1 MWNEAQQKYIDT
13 IDGRVMVNAVAGSG
27 KSSSTVARIK
37 NMVDKGISPKDI
49 LAISFTKVASE
60 NLTEKL
66 NKVGVK
72 GVTSCT
78 IHALAYR
85 IVERKITKE
94 VLKKKMMQPWAK
106 ESCIFEAYKSYTGKY
121 DKKDF
126 KFESISNLIS
136 IQQGFMVSPNSE
148 EEDMIL
154 PIDLDEEF
162 DLSDVKYYYDF
173 YSDYKKSKGLYDF
186 NDLIFEALGIV
197 DNTSRGRGS
206 RSFKYKYALIDE
218 AQDITDL
225 QYALVEKVTPTGNI
239 SLVGDVSQCLL
250 PDTKIKTS
258 KGYKEIKD
266 LTLDDKLIVASG
278 FGEVE
283 EKPIDSIPYKSYD
296 GNIVKITTESG
307 NVLKC
312 TPKHMIFTDKVIR
325 NKYVVYMTYREGYG
339 FRIGQSCN
347 YKADKNGKIRLVN
360 GFERRMNCEKGTR
373 AWCLF
378 ASEDK
383 KEVNYK
389 EMFLAFKYGIPLY
402 PFEAD
407 CRMNMVLSN
416 EEVKKL
422 FNEVDSY
429 SRGMKLLKDFGLEF
443 DYPMAIG
450 TFDNRGKLDKRK
462 RYRLSFTM
470 FADKK
475 RRKEKNNKAFLYC
488 MTTNEEFKKDLEK
501 IVGREVP
508 WHKNSAGNG
517 GFEYKSVNQDA
528 DQLYSIATEIMKMPY
543 DIIFTQYAKLT
554 KTQFKSRDKM
564 ELIPACNLKEGMTVA
579 VYDKNKEEIVES
591 KIVKIER
598 EYYKGVVYDINI
610 KNNRN
615 YIAEDIVVHNCLYN
629 FSGANSDI
637 LKEYDTKYE
646 NVTVINMN
654 TNYRSLPNIIEHGNI
669 LTKYYYGKGRNYVPA
684 IPNREGEGYVLFDYY
699 ETAVEESMCTFKYIK
714 RDIENGV
721 PLSDI
726 AVLYRNNNMSQY
738 LEALLRSEN
747 IPYKLSG
754 GSSLFDNDEI
764 KSLGAFL
771 KVIATDFD
779 DSSVLY
785 DLVAMRTIGGFR
797 ITNASLNKINWYA
810 RENKCSFFMALNECD
825 YNGRGMVL
833 ETLNKLYDIRDR
845 FSKDSVVIRMAKSF
859 ISKFGFDKRIQELP
873 EEEREPRVMAL
884 NLVLDSIGKMDLN
897 NAISFISGKGKAIK
911 EDEENDKEKIT
922 LSTVHSAKGLQWKRT
937 YVIRFDALPSLDI
950 YSGVNLAYVSIS
962 RAQDY
967 LRVSA
972 IKRNEFMDVLMG
984 MAPEYNYD
992 EDMYDLDKE
1001 MEDIFNKIIG

>member
-60 NLTEKL
+60 NLSEKL

-239 SLVGDVSQCLL
+239 SLVGDSSQ
-250 PDTKIKTS
+250 
-258 KGYKEIKD
+258 
-266 LTLDDKLIVASG
+266 
-278 FGEVE
+278 
-283 EKPIDSIPYKSYD
+283 
-296 GNIVKITTESG
+296 N
-307 NVLKC
+307 
-312 TPKHMIFTDKVIR
+312 
-325 NKYVVYMTYREGYG
+325 
-339 FRIGQSCN
+339 
-347 YKADKNGKIRLVN
+347 
-360 GFERRMNCEKGTR
+360 
-373 AWCLF
+373 
-378 ASEDK
+378 
-383 KEVNYK
+383 
-389 EMFLAFKYGIPLY
+389 
-402 PFEAD
+402 
-407 CRMNMVLSN
+407 
-416 EEVKKL
+416 
-422 FNEVDSY
+422 
-429 SRGMKLLKDFGLEF
+429 
-443 DYPMAIG
+443 
-450 TFDNRGKLDKRK
+450 
-462 RYRLSFTM
+462 
-470 FADKK
+470 
-475 RRKEKNNKAFLYC
+475 
-488 MTTNEEFKKDLEK
+488 
-501 IVGREVP
+501 
-508 WHKNSAGNG
+508 
-517 GFEYKSVNQDA
+517 
-528 DQLYSIATEIMKMPY
+528 LYS
-543 DIIFTQYAKLT
+543 
-554 KTQFKSRDKM
+554 
-564 ELIPACNLKEGMTVA
+564 
-579 VYDKNKEEIVES
+579 
-591 KIVKIER
+591 
-598 EYYKGVVYDINI
+598 
-610 KNNRN
+610 
-615 YIAEDIVVHNCLYN
+615 
-629 FSGANSDI
+629 FSGSNPNI

-654 TNYRSLPNIIEHGNI
+654 TNYRSLPNIIDHGNI

-684 IPNREGEGYVLFDYY
+684 IPNREGEGIVLFDYY

-747 IPYKLSG
+747 IPYELSG

-897 NAISFISGKGKAIK
+897 NAISFISGKGKVIK
-911 EDEENDKEKIT
+911 EDEENDKERIT
-922 LSTVHSAKGLQWKRT
+922 LSTIHQSKGLEWKRT

-962 RAQDY
+962 RAQEY

>member
-72 GVTSCT
+72 GVNSCT

-173 YSDYKKSKGLYDF
+173 YSNYKKSKGLYDF

-239 SLVGDVSQCLL
+239 SLVGDSSQ
-250 PDTKIKTS
+250 
-258 KGYKEIKD
+258 
-266 LTLDDKLIVASG
+266 
-278 FGEVE
+278 
-283 EKPIDSIPYKSYD
+283 
-296 GNIVKITTESG
+296 N
-307 NVLKC
+307 
-312 TPKHMIFTDKVIR
+312 
-325 NKYVVYMTYREGYG
+325 
-339 FRIGQSCN
+339 
-347 YKADKNGKIRLVN
+347 
-360 GFERRMNCEKGTR
+360 
-373 AWCLF
+373 
-378 ASEDK
+378 
-383 KEVNYK
+383 
-389 EMFLAFKYGIPLY
+389 
-402 PFEAD
+402 
-407 CRMNMVLSN
+407 
-416 EEVKKL
+416 
-422 FNEVDSY
+422 
-429 SRGMKLLKDFGLEF
+429 
-443 DYPMAIG
+443 
-450 TFDNRGKLDKRK
+450 
-462 RYRLSFTM
+462 
-470 FADKK
+470 
-475 RRKEKNNKAFLYC
+475 
-488 MTTNEEFKKDLEK
+488 
-501 IVGREVP
+501 
-508 WHKNSAGNG
+508 
-517 GFEYKSVNQDA
+517 
-528 DQLYSIATEIMKMPY
+528 LYS
-543 DIIFTQYAKLT
+543 
-554 KTQFKSRDKM
+554 
-564 ELIPACNLKEGMTVA
+564 
-579 VYDKNKEEIVES
+579 
-591 KIVKIER
+591 
-598 EYYKGVVYDINI
+598 
-610 KNNRN
+610 
-615 YIAEDIVVHNCLYN
+615 
-629 FSGANSDI
+629 FSGSNPNI

-654 TNYRSLPNIIEHGNI
+654 TNYRSLPNIIDHGNI

-684 IPNREGEGYVLFDYY
+684 IPNREGEGTVLFDYY
-699 ETAVEESMCTFKYIK
+699 ETAIEESMCTFKYIK

-747 IPYKLSG
+747 IPYELSG

-922 LSTVHSAKGLQWKRT
+922 LSTIHSAKGLEWKRT

-992 EDMYDLDKE
+992 EDIYDLDKE

>member
-13 IDGRVMVNAVAGSG
+13 IDGRVMVNAVADSG

-60 NLTEKL
+60 NLSEKL

-85 IVERKITKE
+85 IVERKISKE

-186 NDLIFEALGIV
+186 NDLIFEALEIV
-197 DNTSRGRGS
+197 GNTSRGRGS

-239 SLVGDVSQCLL
+239 SLVGDLSQ
-250 PDTKIKTS
+250 
-258 KGYKEIKD
+258 
-266 LTLDDKLIVASG
+266 
-278 FGEVE
+278 
-283 EKPIDSIPYKSYD
+283 
-296 GNIVKITTESG
+296 N
-307 NVLKC
+307 
-312 TPKHMIFTDKVIR
+312 
-325 NKYVVYMTYREGYG
+325 
-339 FRIGQSCN
+339 
-347 YKADKNGKIRLVN
+347 
-360 GFERRMNCEKGTR
+360 
-373 AWCLF
+373 
-378 ASEDK
+378 
-383 KEVNYK
+383 
-389 EMFLAFKYGIPLY
+389 
-402 PFEAD
+402 
-407 CRMNMVLSN
+407 
-416 EEVKKL
+416 
-422 FNEVDSY
+422 
-429 SRGMKLLKDFGLEF
+429 
-443 DYPMAIG
+443 
-450 TFDNRGKLDKRK
+450 
-462 RYRLSFTM
+462 
-470 FADKK
+470 
-475 RRKEKNNKAFLYC
+475 
-488 MTTNEEFKKDLEK
+488 
-501 IVGREVP
+501 
-508 WHKNSAGNG
+508 
-517 GFEYKSVNQDA
+517 
-528 DQLYSIATEIMKMPY
+528 LYS
-543 DIIFTQYAKLT
+543 
-554 KTQFKSRDKM
+554 
-564 ELIPACNLKEGMTVA
+564 
-579 VYDKNKEEIVES
+579 
-591 KIVKIER
+591 
-598 EYYKGVVYDINI
+598 
-610 KNNRN
+610 
-615 YIAEDIVVHNCLYN
+615 
-629 FSGANSDI
+629 FSGSNPNI

-684 IPNREGEGYVLFDYY
+684 IPNREGEGIVLFDYY
-699 ETAVEESMCTFKYIK
+699 ETAIEESMCTFKYIK

-747 IPYKLSG
+747 IPYELSG

-845 FSKDSVVIRMAKSF
+845 FSNDSVVIRMAKSF

-897 NAISFISGKGKAIK
+897 SAINFISGKGKGIK
-911 EDEENDKEKIT
+911 EDEEDNKEKIT

>member
-60 NLTEKL
+60 NLSEKL

-106 ESCIFEAYKSYTGKY
+106 ESCIFEAYKTYTGKY

-239 SLVGDVSQCLL
+239 SLVGD
-250 PDTKIKTS
+250 
-258 KGYKEIKD
+258 
-266 LTLDDKLIVASG
+266 
-278 FGEVE
+278 
-283 EKPIDSIPYKSYD
+283 
-296 GNIVKITTESG
+296 
-307 NVLKC
+307 
-312 TPKHMIFTDKVIR
+312 
-325 NKYVVYMTYREGYG
+325 
-339 FRIGQSCN
+339 
-347 YKADKNGKIRLVN
+347 
-360 GFERRMNCEKGTR
+360 
-373 AWCLF
+373 
-378 ASEDK
+378 
-383 KEVNYK
+383 
-389 EMFLAFKYGIPLY
+389 
-402 PFEAD
+402 
-407 CRMNMVLSN
+407 
-416 EEVKKL
+416 
-422 FNEVDSY
+422 
-429 SRGMKLLKDFGLEF
+429 
-443 DYPMAIG
+443 
-450 TFDNRGKLDKRK
+450 
-462 RYRLSFTM
+462 
-470 FADKK
+470 
-475 RRKEKNNKAFLYC
+475 
-488 MTTNEEFKKDLEK
+488 
-501 IVGREVP
+501 
-508 WHKNSAGNG
+508 SAQN
-517 GFEYKSVNQDA
+517 
-528 DQLYSIATEIMKMPY
+528 LYS
-543 DIIFTQYAKLT
+543 
-554 KTQFKSRDKM
+554 
-564 ELIPACNLKEGMTVA
+564 
-579 VYDKNKEEIVES
+579 
-591 KIVKIER
+591 
-598 EYYKGVVYDINI
+598 
-610 KNNRN
+610 
-615 YIAEDIVVHNCLYN
+615 
-629 FSGANSDI
+629 FSGSNPNI

-654 TNYRSLPNIIEHGNI
+654 TNYRSLPNIIDHGNI

-684 IPNREGEGYVLFDYY
+684 IPNREGEGIVLFDYY

-747 IPYKLSG
+747 IPYELSG

-897 NAISFISGKGKAIK
+897 NAISFISGKGKVIK

-922 LSTVHSAKGLQWKRT
+922 LSTIHSAKGLQWKRT
-937 YVIRFDALPSLDI
+937 DVIRFDALPSLDV

-962 RAQDY
+962 RAQEY

-984 MAPEYNYD
+984 MAPEYAYD
-992 EDMYDLDKE
+992 EDVYDLDKE

>member
-13 IDGRVMVNAVAGSG
+13 IDGRLMVNAVAGSG

-60 NLTEKL
+60 NLSEKL

-85 IVERKITKE
+85 IVERKISKE

-239 SLVGDVSQCLL
+239 SLVGDLSQ
-250 PDTKIKTS
+250 
-258 KGYKEIKD
+258 
-266 LTLDDKLIVASG
+266 
-278 FGEVE
+278 
-283 EKPIDSIPYKSYD
+283 
-296 GNIVKITTESG
+296 N
-307 NVLKC
+307 
-312 TPKHMIFTDKVIR
+312 
-325 NKYVVYMTYREGYG
+325 
-339 FRIGQSCN
+339 
-347 YKADKNGKIRLVN
+347 
-360 GFERRMNCEKGTR
+360 
-373 AWCLF
+373 
-378 ASEDK
+378 
-383 KEVNYK
+383 
-389 EMFLAFKYGIPLY
+389 
-402 PFEAD
+402 
-407 CRMNMVLSN
+407 
-416 EEVKKL
+416 
-422 FNEVDSY
+422 
-429 SRGMKLLKDFGLEF
+429 
-443 DYPMAIG
+443 
-450 TFDNRGKLDKRK
+450 
-462 RYRLSFTM
+462 
-470 FADKK
+470 
-475 RRKEKNNKAFLYC
+475 
-488 MTTNEEFKKDLEK
+488 
-501 IVGREVP
+501 
-508 WHKNSAGNG
+508 
-517 GFEYKSVNQDA
+517 
-528 DQLYSIATEIMKMPY
+528 LYS
-543 DIIFTQYAKLT
+543 
-554 KTQFKSRDKM
+554 
-564 ELIPACNLKEGMTVA
+564 
-579 VYDKNKEEIVES
+579 
-591 KIVKIER
+591 
-598 EYYKGVVYDINI
+598 
-610 KNNRN
+610 
-615 YIAEDIVVHNCLYN
+615 
-629 FSGANSDI
+629 FSGSNPNI

-684 IPNREGEGYVLFDYY
+684 IPNREGEGIVLFDYY
-699 ETAVEESMCTFKYIK
+699 ETAIEESMCTFKYIK

-747 IPYKLSG
+747 IPYELSG

-845 FSKDSVVIRMAKSF
+845 FSNDSVVIRMAKSF

-897 NAISFISGKGKAIK
+897 SAINFISGKGKGIK

-922 LSTVHSAKGLQWKRT
+922 LSTIHQSKGLEWKRT

>member
-60 NLTEKL
+60 NLSEKL

-136 IQQGFMVSPNSE
+136 IQQGFMVSPNSK

-186 NDLIFEALGIV
+186 NDLIFEALKIV

-239 SLVGDVSQCLL
+239 SLVGDGSQ
-250 PDTKIKTS
+250 
-258 KGYKEIKD
+258 
-266 LTLDDKLIVASG
+266 
-278 FGEVE
+278 
-283 EKPIDSIPYKSYD
+283 
-296 GNIVKITTESG
+296 N
-307 NVLKC
+307 
-312 TPKHMIFTDKVIR
+312 
-325 NKYVVYMTYREGYG
+325 
-339 FRIGQSCN
+339 
-347 YKADKNGKIRLVN
+347 
-360 GFERRMNCEKGTR
+360 
-373 AWCLF
+373 
-378 ASEDK
+378 
-383 KEVNYK
+383 
-389 EMFLAFKYGIPLY
+389 
-402 PFEAD
+402 
-407 CRMNMVLSN
+407 
-416 EEVKKL
+416 
-422 FNEVDSY
+422 
-429 SRGMKLLKDFGLEF
+429 
-443 DYPMAIG
+443 
-450 TFDNRGKLDKRK
+450 
-462 RYRLSFTM
+462 
-470 FADKK
+470 
-475 RRKEKNNKAFLYC
+475 
-488 MTTNEEFKKDLEK
+488 
-501 IVGREVP
+501 
-508 WHKNSAGNG
+508 
-517 GFEYKSVNQDA
+517 
-528 DQLYSIATEIMKMPY
+528 LYS
-543 DIIFTQYAKLT
+543 
-554 KTQFKSRDKM
+554 
-564 ELIPACNLKEGMTVA
+564 
-579 VYDKNKEEIVES
+579 
-591 KIVKIER
+591 
-598 EYYKGVVYDINI
+598 
-610 KNNRN
+610 
-615 YIAEDIVVHNCLYN
+615 
-629 FSGANSDI
+629 FSGSNPNI

-654 TNYRSLPNIIEHGNI
+654 TNYRSLPNIIDHGNI

-684 IPNREGEGYVLFDYY
+684 IPNREGEGIVLFDYY

-747 IPYKLSG
+747 IPYELSG

-922 LSTVHSAKGLQWKRT
+922 LSTVHQSKGLEWKRT

-950 YSGVNLAYVSIS
+950 
-962 RAQDY
+962 
-967 LRVSA
+967 
-972 IKRNEFMDVLMG
+972 
-984 MAPEYNYD
+984 
-992 EDMYDLDKE
+992 
-1001 MEDIFNKIIG
+1001 

>member
-13 IDGRVMVNAVAGSG
+13 IEGRVMVNAVAGSG

-60 NLTEKL
+60 NLSEKL

-162 DLSDVKYYYDF
+162 DLSDVKYYYNF
-173 YSDYKKSKGLYDF
+173 YSDYKESKGLYDF
-186 NDLIFEALGIV
+186 NDLIFEALKIV

-218 AQDITDL
+218 AQDITNL

-239 SLVGDVSQCLL
+239 SLVGD
-250 PDTKIKTS
+250 
-258 KGYKEIKD
+258 
-266 LTLDDKLIVASG
+266 
-278 FGEVE
+278 
-283 EKPIDSIPYKSYD
+283 
-296 GNIVKITTESG
+296 
-307 NVLKC
+307 
-312 TPKHMIFTDKVIR
+312 
-325 NKYVVYMTYREGYG
+325 
-339 FRIGQSCN
+339 
-347 YKADKNGKIRLVN
+347 
-360 GFERRMNCEKGTR
+360 
-373 AWCLF
+373 
-378 ASEDK
+378 
-383 KEVNYK
+383 
-389 EMFLAFKYGIPLY
+389 
-402 PFEAD
+402 
-407 CRMNMVLSN
+407 
-416 EEVKKL
+416 
-422 FNEVDSY
+422 
-429 SRGMKLLKDFGLEF
+429 
-443 DYPMAIG
+443 
-450 TFDNRGKLDKRK
+450 
-462 RYRLSFTM
+462 
-470 FADKK
+470 
-475 RRKEKNNKAFLYC
+475 
-488 MTTNEEFKKDLEK
+488 
-501 IVGREVP
+501 
-508 WHKNSAGNG
+508 SAQN
-517 GFEYKSVNQDA
+517 
-528 DQLYSIATEIMKMPY
+528 LYS
-543 DIIFTQYAKLT
+543 
-554 KTQFKSRDKM
+554 
-564 ELIPACNLKEGMTVA
+564 
-579 VYDKNKEEIVES
+579 
-591 KIVKIER
+591 
-598 EYYKGVVYDINI
+598 
-610 KNNRN
+610 
-615 YIAEDIVVHNCLYN
+615 
-629 FSGANSDI
+629 FSGSNPDI
-637 LKEYDTKYE
+637 LKNYDTKYD

-669 LTKYYYGKGRNYVPA
+669 LTKHYYGNSRNYVPA

-747 IPYKLSG
+747 IPYELSG

-897 NAISFISGKGKAIK
+897 NAISFISGKGKVIK

-984 MAPEYNYD
+984 MTPEYNYD
-992 EDMYDLDKE
+992 EDMHDLDKE

>member
-60 NLTEKL
+60 NLSEKL

-239 SLVGDVSQCLL
+239 SLVGDSSQ
-250 PDTKIKTS
+250 
-258 KGYKEIKD
+258 
-266 LTLDDKLIVASG
+266 
-278 FGEVE
+278 
-283 EKPIDSIPYKSYD
+283 
-296 GNIVKITTESG
+296 N
-307 NVLKC
+307 
-312 TPKHMIFTDKVIR
+312 
-325 NKYVVYMTYREGYG
+325 
-339 FRIGQSCN
+339 
-347 YKADKNGKIRLVN
+347 
-360 GFERRMNCEKGTR
+360 
-373 AWCLF
+373 
-378 ASEDK
+378 
-383 KEVNYK
+383 
-389 EMFLAFKYGIPLY
+389 
-402 PFEAD
+402 
-407 CRMNMVLSN
+407 
-416 EEVKKL
+416 
-422 FNEVDSY
+422 
-429 SRGMKLLKDFGLEF
+429 
-443 DYPMAIG
+443 
-450 TFDNRGKLDKRK
+450 
-462 RYRLSFTM
+462 
-470 FADKK
+470 
-475 RRKEKNNKAFLYC
+475 
-488 MTTNEEFKKDLEK
+488 
-501 IVGREVP
+501 
-508 WHKNSAGNG
+508 
-517 GFEYKSVNQDA
+517 
-528 DQLYSIATEIMKMPY
+528 
-543 DIIFTQYAKLT
+543 
-554 KTQFKSRDKM
+554 
-564 ELIPACNLKEGMTVA
+564 
-579 VYDKNKEEIVES
+579 
-591 KIVKIER
+591 
-598 EYYKGVVYDINI
+598 
-610 KNNRN
+610 
-615 YIAEDIVVHNCLYN
+615 LYN
-629 FSGANSDI
+629 FSGSNPNI

-654 TNYRSLPNIIEHGNI
+654 TNYRSLPNIIDHGNI
-669 LTKYYYGKGRNYVPA
+669 LTKYYYGKERNYVPA
-684 IPNREGEGYVLFDYY
+684 IPNREGEGVVLFDYY
-699 ETAVEESMCTFKYIK
+699 ETAIEESMCTFKYIK

-747 IPYKLSG
+747 IPYELSG

-897 NAISFISGKGKAIK
+897 NAISFISGKGKVIK

-922 LSTVHSAKGLQWKRT
+922 LSTIHQSKGLEWKRT
-937 YVIRFDALPSLDI
+937 YVIRFDALPSLDV

-962 RAQDY
+962 RAQEY

>member
-1 MWNEAQQKYIDT
+1 MWNEAQQKYIET

-162 DLSDVKYYYDF
+162 DLSDIKYYYDF
-173 YSDYKKSKGLYDF
+173 YSDYKESKGLYDF
-186 NDLIFEALGIV
+186 NDLIFEALKIV

-218 AQDITDL
+218 AQDITNL

-239 SLVGDVSQCLL
+239 SLVGD
-250 PDTKIKTS
+250 
-258 KGYKEIKD
+258 
-266 LTLDDKLIVASG
+266 
-278 FGEVE
+278 
-283 EKPIDSIPYKSYD
+283 
-296 GNIVKITTESG
+296 
-307 NVLKC
+307 
-312 TPKHMIFTDKVIR
+312 
-325 NKYVVYMTYREGYG
+325 
-339 FRIGQSCN
+339 
-347 YKADKNGKIRLVN
+347 
-360 GFERRMNCEKGTR
+360 
-373 AWCLF
+373 
-378 ASEDK
+378 
-383 KEVNYK
+383 
-389 EMFLAFKYGIPLY
+389 
-402 PFEAD
+402 
-407 CRMNMVLSN
+407 
-416 EEVKKL
+416 
-422 FNEVDSY
+422 
-429 SRGMKLLKDFGLEF
+429 
-443 DYPMAIG
+443 
-450 TFDNRGKLDKRK
+450 
-462 RYRLSFTM
+462 
-470 FADKK
+470 
-475 RRKEKNNKAFLYC
+475 
-488 MTTNEEFKKDLEK
+488 
-501 IVGREVP
+501 
-508 WHKNSAGNG
+508 SAQN
-517 GFEYKSVNQDA
+517 
-528 DQLYSIATEIMKMPY
+528 LYS
-543 DIIFTQYAKLT
+543 
-554 KTQFKSRDKM
+554 
-564 ELIPACNLKEGMTVA
+564 
-579 VYDKNKEEIVES
+579 
-591 KIVKIER
+591 
-598 EYYKGVVYDINI
+598 
-610 KNNRN
+610 
-615 YIAEDIVVHNCLYN
+615 
-629 FSGANSDI
+629 FSGSNPDI
-637 LKEYDTKYE
+637 LKNYDTKYD

-654 TNYRSLPNIIEHGNI
+654 TNYRSLPNIIDHGNI

-747 IPYKLSG
+747 IPYELSG

-884 NLVLDSIGKMDLN
+884 NLVLDSISKMDLN

-911 EDEENDKEKIT
+911 EDEENNKEKIT
-922 LSTVHSAKGLQWKRT
+922 LSTIHSAKGLEWKRT

-992 EDMYDLDKE
+992 EDTYDLDKE

>member
-60 NLTEKL
+60 NLSEKL

-136 IQQGFMVSPNSE
+136 IQQGFMVSPNSK

-186 NDLIFEALGIV
+186 NDLIFEALKIV

-239 SLVGDVSQCLL
+239 SLVGDGSQ
-250 PDTKIKTS
+250 
-258 KGYKEIKD
+258 
-266 LTLDDKLIVASG
+266 
-278 FGEVE
+278 
-283 EKPIDSIPYKSYD
+283 
-296 GNIVKITTESG
+296 N
-307 NVLKC
+307 
-312 TPKHMIFTDKVIR
+312 
-325 NKYVVYMTYREGYG
+325 
-339 FRIGQSCN
+339 
-347 YKADKNGKIRLVN
+347 
-360 GFERRMNCEKGTR
+360 
-373 AWCLF
+373 
-378 ASEDK
+378 
-383 KEVNYK
+383 
-389 EMFLAFKYGIPLY
+389 
-402 PFEAD
+402 
-407 CRMNMVLSN
+407 
-416 EEVKKL
+416 
-422 FNEVDSY
+422 
-429 SRGMKLLKDFGLEF
+429 
-443 DYPMAIG
+443 
-450 TFDNRGKLDKRK
+450 
-462 RYRLSFTM
+462 
-470 FADKK
+470 
-475 RRKEKNNKAFLYC
+475 
-488 MTTNEEFKKDLEK
+488 
-501 IVGREVP
+501 
-508 WHKNSAGNG
+508 
-517 GFEYKSVNQDA
+517 
-528 DQLYSIATEIMKMPY
+528 LYS
-543 DIIFTQYAKLT
+543 
-554 KTQFKSRDKM
+554 
-564 ELIPACNLKEGMTVA
+564 
-579 VYDKNKEEIVES
+579 
-591 KIVKIER
+591 
-598 EYYKGVVYDINI
+598 
-610 KNNRN
+610 
-615 YIAEDIVVHNCLYN
+615 
-629 FSGANSDI
+629 FSGSNPNI

-654 TNYRSLPNIIEHGNI
+654 TNYRSLPNIIDHGNI

-684 IPNREGEGYVLFDYY
+684 IPNREGEGIVLFDYY

-747 IPYKLSG
+747 IPYELSG

-922 LSTVHSAKGLQWKRT
+922 LSTVHQSKGLEWKRT
-937 YVIRFDALPSLDI
+937 YVIRFDALPSLDV

-962 RAQDY
+962 RAQEY

>member
-136 IQQGFMVSPNSE
+136 IQQGFMVSPNSK

-154 PIDLDEEF
+154 PIELEEEF

-186 NDLIFEALGIV
+186 NDLIFEALKIV

-239 SLVGDVSQCLL
+239 SLVGDSSQ
-250 PDTKIKTS
+250 
-258 KGYKEIKD
+258 
-266 LTLDDKLIVASG
+266 
-278 FGEVE
+278 
-283 EKPIDSIPYKSYD
+283 
-296 GNIVKITTESG
+296 N
-307 NVLKC
+307 
-312 TPKHMIFTDKVIR
+312 
-325 NKYVVYMTYREGYG
+325 
-339 FRIGQSCN
+339 
-347 YKADKNGKIRLVN
+347 
-360 GFERRMNCEKGTR
+360 
-373 AWCLF
+373 
-378 ASEDK
+378 
-383 KEVNYK
+383 
-389 EMFLAFKYGIPLY
+389 
-402 PFEAD
+402 
-407 CRMNMVLSN
+407 
-416 EEVKKL
+416 
-422 FNEVDSY
+422 
-429 SRGMKLLKDFGLEF
+429 
-443 DYPMAIG
+443 
-450 TFDNRGKLDKRK
+450 
-462 RYRLSFTM
+462 
-470 FADKK
+470 
-475 RRKEKNNKAFLYC
+475 LYC
-488 MTTNEEFKKDLEK
+488 
-501 IVGREVP
+501 
-508 WHKNSAGNG
+508 
-517 GFEYKSVNQDA
+517 
-528 DQLYSIATEIMKMPY
+528 
-543 DIIFTQYAKLT
+543 
-554 KTQFKSRDKM
+554 
-564 ELIPACNLKEGMTVA
+564 
-579 VYDKNKEEIVES
+579 
-591 KIVKIER
+591 
-598 EYYKGVVYDINI
+598 
-610 KNNRN
+610 
-615 YIAEDIVVHNCLYN
+615 
-629 FSGANSDI
+629 FSGSNPDI
-637 LKEYDTKYE
+637 LKNYDTKYD

-654 TNYRSLPNIIEHGNI
+654 TNYRSLPNIIDHGNI

-699 ETAVEESMCTFKYIK
+699 ETAEEESMCTFKYIK

-747 IPYKLSG
+747 IPYELSG
-754 GSSLFDNDEI
+754 GSSLFDTDEI

-884 NLVLDSIGKMDLN
+884 NLVLDSISKMDLN

-911 EDEENDKEKIT
+911 EDEEDNKEKIT
-922 LSTVHSAKGLQWKRT
+922 LSTIHSAKGLEWKRT
-937 YVIRFDALPSLDI
+937 YVIRFDALPSLDV

-962 RAQDY
+962 RAKEY

>member
-60 NLTEKL
+60 NLSEKL

-239 SLVGDVSQCLL
+239 SLVGD
-250 PDTKIKTS
+250 
-258 KGYKEIKD
+258 
-266 LTLDDKLIVASG
+266 
-278 FGEVE
+278 
-283 EKPIDSIPYKSYD
+283 
-296 GNIVKITTESG
+296 
-307 NVLKC
+307 
-312 TPKHMIFTDKVIR
+312 
-325 NKYVVYMTYREGYG
+325 
-339 FRIGQSCN
+339 
-347 YKADKNGKIRLVN
+347 
-360 GFERRMNCEKGTR
+360 
-373 AWCLF
+373 
-378 ASEDK
+378 
-383 KEVNYK
+383 
-389 EMFLAFKYGIPLY
+389 
-402 PFEAD
+402 
-407 CRMNMVLSN
+407 
-416 EEVKKL
+416 
-422 FNEVDSY
+422 
-429 SRGMKLLKDFGLEF
+429 
-443 DYPMAIG
+443 
-450 TFDNRGKLDKRK
+450 
-462 RYRLSFTM
+462 
-470 FADKK
+470 
-475 RRKEKNNKAFLYC
+475 
-488 MTTNEEFKKDLEK
+488 
-501 IVGREVP
+501 
-508 WHKNSAGNG
+508 SAQN
-517 GFEYKSVNQDA
+517 
-528 DQLYSIATEIMKMPY
+528 LYS
-543 DIIFTQYAKLT
+543 
-554 KTQFKSRDKM
+554 
-564 ELIPACNLKEGMTVA
+564 
-579 VYDKNKEEIVES
+579 
-591 KIVKIER
+591 
-598 EYYKGVVYDINI
+598 
-610 KNNRN
+610 
-615 YIAEDIVVHNCLYN
+615 
-629 FSGANSDI
+629 FSGSNPNI

-654 TNYRSLPNIIEHGNI
+654 TNYRSLPNIIDHGNI

-684 IPNREGEGYVLFDYY
+684 IPNREGEGIVLFDYY

-897 NAISFISGKGKAIK
+897 NAISFISGKGKVIK

-922 LSTVHSAKGLQWKRT
+922 LSTIHSAKGLEWERV
-937 YVIRFDALPSLDI
+937 YVIRFDALPSLDV

-962 RAQDY
+962 RAQEY

-984 MAPEYNYD
+984 MAPEYAYD
-992 EDMYDLDKE
+992 EDVYDLDKE

>member
-94 VLKKKMMQPWAK
+94 VLKKKMMQPLAK

-239 SLVGDVSQCLL
+239 SLVGDGSQ
-250 PDTKIKTS
+250 
-258 KGYKEIKD
+258 
-266 LTLDDKLIVASG
+266 
-278 FGEVE
+278 
-283 EKPIDSIPYKSYD
+283 
-296 GNIVKITTESG
+296 N
-307 NVLKC
+307 
-312 TPKHMIFTDKVIR
+312 
-325 NKYVVYMTYREGYG
+325 
-339 FRIGQSCN
+339 
-347 YKADKNGKIRLVN
+347 
-360 GFERRMNCEKGTR
+360 
-373 AWCLF
+373 
-378 ASEDK
+378 
-383 KEVNYK
+383 
-389 EMFLAFKYGIPLY
+389 
-402 PFEAD
+402 
-407 CRMNMVLSN
+407 
-416 EEVKKL
+416 
-422 FNEVDSY
+422 
-429 SRGMKLLKDFGLEF
+429 
-443 DYPMAIG
+443 
-450 TFDNRGKLDKRK
+450 
-462 RYRLSFTM
+462 
-470 FADKK
+470 
-475 RRKEKNNKAFLYC
+475 
-488 MTTNEEFKKDLEK
+488 
-501 IVGREVP
+501 
-508 WHKNSAGNG
+508 
-517 GFEYKSVNQDA
+517 
-528 DQLYSIATEIMKMPY
+528 LYS
-543 DIIFTQYAKLT
+543 
-554 KTQFKSRDKM
+554 
-564 ELIPACNLKEGMTVA
+564 
-579 VYDKNKEEIVES
+579 
-591 KIVKIER
+591 
-598 EYYKGVVYDINI
+598 
-610 KNNRN
+610 
-615 YIAEDIVVHNCLYN
+615 
-629 FSGANSDI
+629 FSGSNPNI

-654 TNYRSLPNIIEHGNI
+654 TNYRSLPNIIDHGNI

-684 IPNREGEGYVLFDYY
+684 IPNREGEGIVLFDYY
-699 ETAVEESMCTFKYIK
+699 ETAIEESMCTFKYIK

-747 IPYKLSG
+747 IPYELSG

>member
-60 NLTEKL
+60 NLSEKL

-154 PIDLDEEF
+154 PIELEEEF

-186 NDLIFEALGIV
+186 NDLIFEALEIV
-197 DNTSRGRGS
+197 GNTTRGRGS
-206 RSFKYKYALIDE
+206 KSFKYKYALIDE

-239 SLVGDVSQCLL
+239 SLVGDGSQ
-250 PDTKIKTS
+250 
-258 KGYKEIKD
+258 
-266 LTLDDKLIVASG
+266 
-278 FGEVE
+278 
-283 EKPIDSIPYKSYD
+283 
-296 GNIVKITTESG
+296 N
-307 NVLKC
+307 
-312 TPKHMIFTDKVIR
+312 
-325 NKYVVYMTYREGYG
+325 
-339 FRIGQSCN
+339 
-347 YKADKNGKIRLVN
+347 
-360 GFERRMNCEKGTR
+360 
-373 AWCLF
+373 
-378 ASEDK
+378 
-383 KEVNYK
+383 
-389 EMFLAFKYGIPLY
+389 
-402 PFEAD
+402 
-407 CRMNMVLSN
+407 
-416 EEVKKL
+416 
-422 FNEVDSY
+422 
-429 SRGMKLLKDFGLEF
+429 
-443 DYPMAIG
+443 
-450 TFDNRGKLDKRK
+450 
-462 RYRLSFTM
+462 
-470 FADKK
+470 
-475 RRKEKNNKAFLYC
+475 
-488 MTTNEEFKKDLEK
+488 
-501 IVGREVP
+501 
-508 WHKNSAGNG
+508 
-517 GFEYKSVNQDA
+517 
-528 DQLYSIATEIMKMPY
+528 LYS
-543 DIIFTQYAKLT
+543 
-554 KTQFKSRDKM
+554 
-564 ELIPACNLKEGMTVA
+564 
-579 VYDKNKEEIVES
+579 
-591 KIVKIER
+591 
-598 EYYKGVVYDINI
+598 
-610 KNNRN
+610 
-615 YIAEDIVVHNCLYN
+615 
-629 FSGANSDI
+629 FSGSNPNI

-654 TNYRSLPNIIEHGNI
+654 TNYRSLPNIIDHGNI

-684 IPNREGEGYVLFDYY
+684 IPNREGEGIVLFDYY
-699 ETAVEESMCTFKYIK
+699 ETAIEESMCTFKYIK

-747 IPYKLSG
+747 IPYELSG

-884 NLVLDSIGKMDLN
+884 NLVLDSISKMDLN
-897 NAISFISGKGKAIK
+897 SAINFISGKGKGIK
-911 EDEENDKEKIT
+911 EDEEDNKEKIT
-922 LSTVHSAKGLQWKRT
+922 LSTIHQSKGLEWERV
-937 YVIRFDALPSLDI
+937 YVIRFDALPSLDV

-962 RAQDY
+962 RAKGY

-984 MAPEYNYD
+984 MTPEYAYD
-992 EDMYDLDKE
+992 EDVYDLDKE

>member
-136 IQQGFMVSPNSE
+136 IQQGFMVYPNSE

-154 PIDLDEEF
+154 PIELEEEF

-186 NDLIFEALGIV
+186 NDLIFEALEIV
-197 DNTSRGRGS
+197 GNTTRGRGS
-206 RSFKYKYALIDE
+206 KSFKYKYALIDE

-239 SLVGDVSQCLL
+239 SLVGDSSQ
-250 PDTKIKTS
+250 
-258 KGYKEIKD
+258 
-266 LTLDDKLIVASG
+266 
-278 FGEVE
+278 
-283 EKPIDSIPYKSYD
+283 
-296 GNIVKITTESG
+296 N
-307 NVLKC
+307 
-312 TPKHMIFTDKVIR
+312 
-325 NKYVVYMTYREGYG
+325 
-339 FRIGQSCN
+339 
-347 YKADKNGKIRLVN
+347 
-360 GFERRMNCEKGTR
+360 
-373 AWCLF
+373 
-378 ASEDK
+378 
-383 KEVNYK
+383 
-389 EMFLAFKYGIPLY
+389 
-402 PFEAD
+402 
-407 CRMNMVLSN
+407 
-416 EEVKKL
+416 
-422 FNEVDSY
+422 
-429 SRGMKLLKDFGLEF
+429 
-443 DYPMAIG
+443 
-450 TFDNRGKLDKRK
+450 
-462 RYRLSFTM
+462 
-470 FADKK
+470 
-475 RRKEKNNKAFLYC
+475 
-488 MTTNEEFKKDLEK
+488 
-501 IVGREVP
+501 
-508 WHKNSAGNG
+508 
-517 GFEYKSVNQDA
+517 
-528 DQLYSIATEIMKMPY
+528 LYS
-543 DIIFTQYAKLT
+543 
-554 KTQFKSRDKM
+554 
-564 ELIPACNLKEGMTVA
+564 
-579 VYDKNKEEIVES
+579 
-591 KIVKIER
+591 
-598 EYYKGVVYDINI
+598 
-610 KNNRN
+610 
-615 YIAEDIVVHNCLYN
+615 
-629 FSGANSDI
+629 FSGSNPNI

-785 DLVAMRTIGGFR
+785 DLVSMRTIGGFR

-845 FSKDSVVIRMAKSF
+845 FSNDSVVIRMAKSF

-897 NAISFISGKGKAIK
+897 NAISFISGKGKVIK

-922 LSTVHSAKGLQWKRT
+922 LSTIHSAKGLEWKRT

-962 RAQDY
+962 RAQEY

>member
-60 NLTEKL
+60 NLSEKL

-186 NDLIFEALGIV
+186 NDLIFEALEIV
-197 DNTSRGRGS
+197 GNTSRGRGS

-239 SLVGDVSQCLL
+239 SLVGDLSQ
-250 PDTKIKTS
+250 
-258 KGYKEIKD
+258 
-266 LTLDDKLIVASG
+266 
-278 FGEVE
+278 
-283 EKPIDSIPYKSYD
+283 
-296 GNIVKITTESG
+296 N
-307 NVLKC
+307 
-312 TPKHMIFTDKVIR
+312 
-325 NKYVVYMTYREGYG
+325 
-339 FRIGQSCN
+339 
-347 YKADKNGKIRLVN
+347 
-360 GFERRMNCEKGTR
+360 
-373 AWCLF
+373 
-378 ASEDK
+378 
-383 KEVNYK
+383 
-389 EMFLAFKYGIPLY
+389 
-402 PFEAD
+402 
-407 CRMNMVLSN
+407 
-416 EEVKKL
+416 
-422 FNEVDSY
+422 
-429 SRGMKLLKDFGLEF
+429 
-443 DYPMAIG
+443 
-450 TFDNRGKLDKRK
+450 
-462 RYRLSFTM
+462 
-470 FADKK
+470 
-475 RRKEKNNKAFLYC
+475 
-488 MTTNEEFKKDLEK
+488 
-501 IVGREVP
+501 
-508 WHKNSAGNG
+508 
-517 GFEYKSVNQDA
+517 
-528 DQLYSIATEIMKMPY
+528 LYS
-543 DIIFTQYAKLT
+543 
-554 KTQFKSRDKM
+554 
-564 ELIPACNLKEGMTVA
+564 
-579 VYDKNKEEIVES
+579 
-591 KIVKIER
+591 
-598 EYYKGVVYDINI
+598 
-610 KNNRN
+610 
-615 YIAEDIVVHNCLYN
+615 
-629 FSGANSDI
+629 FSGSNPNI

-654 TNYRSLPNIIEHGNI
+654 TNYRSLPNIIDHGNI

-684 IPNREGEGYVLFDYY
+684 IPNREGEGIVLFDYY
-699 ETAVEESMCTFKYIK
+699 ETAIEESMCTFKYIK

-747 IPYKLSG
+747 IPYELSG

-845 FSKDSVVIRMAKSF
+845 FSNDSVVIRMAKSF

-897 NAISFISGKGKAIK
+897 SAINFISGKGKGIK
-911 EDEENDKEKIT
+911 EDEEDNKEKIT

>member
-94 VLKKKMMQPWAK
+94 VLKKKMMQPLAK

-239 SLVGDVSQCLL
+239 SLVGDGSQ
-250 PDTKIKTS
+250 
-258 KGYKEIKD
+258 
-266 LTLDDKLIVASG
+266 
-278 FGEVE
+278 
-283 EKPIDSIPYKSYD
+283 
-296 GNIVKITTESG
+296 N
-307 NVLKC
+307 
-312 TPKHMIFTDKVIR
+312 
-325 NKYVVYMTYREGYG
+325 
-339 FRIGQSCN
+339 
-347 YKADKNGKIRLVN
+347 
-360 GFERRMNCEKGTR
+360 
-373 AWCLF
+373 
-378 ASEDK
+378 
-383 KEVNYK
+383 
-389 EMFLAFKYGIPLY
+389 
-402 PFEAD
+402 
-407 CRMNMVLSN
+407 
-416 EEVKKL
+416 
-422 FNEVDSY
+422 
-429 SRGMKLLKDFGLEF
+429 
-443 DYPMAIG
+443 
-450 TFDNRGKLDKRK
+450 
-462 RYRLSFTM
+462 
-470 FADKK
+470 
-475 RRKEKNNKAFLYC
+475 
-488 MTTNEEFKKDLEK
+488 
-501 IVGREVP
+501 
-508 WHKNSAGNG
+508 
-517 GFEYKSVNQDA
+517 
-528 DQLYSIATEIMKMPY
+528 LYS
-543 DIIFTQYAKLT
+543 
-554 KTQFKSRDKM
+554 
-564 ELIPACNLKEGMTVA
+564 
-579 VYDKNKEEIVES
+579 
-591 KIVKIER
+591 
-598 EYYKGVVYDINI
+598 
-610 KNNRN
+610 
-615 YIAEDIVVHNCLYN
+615 
-629 FSGANSDI
+629 FSGSNPNI

-654 TNYRSLPNIIEHGNI
+654 TNYRSLPNIIDHGNI

-684 IPNREGEGYVLFDYY
+684 IPNREGEGIVLFDYY
-699 ETAVEESMCTFKYIK
+699 ETAIEESMCTFKYIK

-747 IPYKLSG
+747 IPYELSG

-984 MAPEYNYD
+984 MVPEDDYD
-992 EDMYDLDKE
+992 EDVYDLDKE